1 MLRVLQ
7 FKSNEHSII
16 RTRSCQHGQYGP
28 HRAARSK
35 EVLLRTCSKYATL
48 HFVLQ
53 NSVWKCHNASGRELP
68 RQASSND
75 VQILSLLVAD
85 ISDSMLHPVSFRSS
99 LSTQASS
106 LHPTHLL
113 SGYSQEQRLDL
124 RGQDACL
131 SLISL
136 DPFRTPGTN
145 RRCKKYFYIR
155 SKKWNGGYRMVV
167 STIEDSLLISSTSE
181 LWVLCHPHKSYVQHW
196 TVFQVVSQREGCLLN
211 VALLQGHTLVN
222 VRSTREDIR
231 AFLLQYIS

>member
-48 HFVLQ
+48 HFVLH
-53 NSVWKCHNASGRELP
+53 NSVRKCQNASGRELP
-68 RQASSND
+68 KQASSND

-85 ISDSMLHPVSFRSS
+85 ISDSMLHPVSFRFIPINTGVFIASNSS
-99 LSTQASS
+99 IVRVLTRATSRSS
-106 LHPTHLL
+106 WT
-113 SGYSQEQRLDL
+113 R
-124 RGQDACL
+124 RL
-131 SLISL
+131 SLFISL

-155 SKKWNGGYRMVV
+155 SKK
-167 STIEDSLLISSTSE
+167 
-181 LWVLCHPHKSYVQHW
+181 
-196 TVFQVVSQREGCLLN
+196 
-211 VALLQGHTLVN
+211 
-222 VRSTREDIR
+222 
-231 AFLLQYIS
+231 

>member
-1 MLRVLQ
+1 M
-7 FKSNEHSII
+7 
-16 RTRSCQHGQYGP
+16 
-28 HRAARSK
+28 
-35 EVLLRTCSKYATL
+35 CSKHATL
-48 HFVLQ
+48 RFVLH
-53 NSVWKCHNASGRELP
+53 NSVWKCQSASGQESSG
-68 RQASSND
+68 QVSSNGA
-75 VQILSLLVAD
+75 QILSLLAAKIQIQCCTQYPSV
-85 ISDSMLHPVSFRSS
+85 SS

-167 STIEDSLLISSTSE
+167 STIEDSLLISSTCE
-181 LWVLCHPHKSYVQHW
+181 LWVLCHPYKSYVQH
-196 TVFQVVSQREGCLLN
+196 
-211 VALLQGHTLVN
+211 
-222 VRSTREDIR
+222 
-231 AFLLQYIS
+231 